1 MVLIRPAAGHG
12 PLKDSLALAWDRAIV
27 VMMKNQLWIV
37 RTRGWLT
44 ALLVAIIILL
54 AIGALANP

>member
-1 MVLIRPAAGHG
+1 
-12 PLKDSLALAWDRAIV
+12 
-27 VMMKNQLWIV
+27 MMKNQLWIV

-54 AIGALANP
+54 AIGALASP

>member
-12 PLKDSLALAWDRAIV
+12 LLNDSPALAWDRAIV

-54 AIGALANP
+54 AIGALASP

>member
-12 PLKDSLALAWDRAIV
+12 LLKDSLALAWDRAIV

-54 AIGALANP
+54 AIGALASP